1 MFLSYN
7 AYSQYFDLLLKKI
20 LINDESINSS
30 KFYVKKS
37 TNDLSS
43 VTSVFTPKID
53 LSVPVGKE
61 ILINNDRSELQ
72 RMCSSIISK
81 VGKNNLSDSF
91 LEKYNAQNSN
101 KINNKAIKFGVN
113 LSKLLISDLNISNA
127 ELDIRKLL
135 FNEAYQLK

>member
-1 MFLSYN
+1 M
-7 AYSQYFDLLLKKI
+7 
-20 LINDESINSS
+20 
-30 KFYVKKS
+30 
-37 TNDLSS
+37 
-43 VTSVFTPKID
+43 
-53 LSVPVGKE
+53 
-61 ILINNDRSELQ
+61 INNDRSELQ

-91 LEKYNAQNSN
+91 LENYNAQNSN
-101 KINNKAIKFGVN
+101 KIYNKANEFGVN